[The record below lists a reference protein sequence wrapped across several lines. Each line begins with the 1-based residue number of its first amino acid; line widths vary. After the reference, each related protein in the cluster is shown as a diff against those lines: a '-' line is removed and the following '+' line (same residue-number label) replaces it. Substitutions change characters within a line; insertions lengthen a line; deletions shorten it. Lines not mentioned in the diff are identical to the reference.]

1 MVGATMKALLLTEYR
16 RLEVTDFPT
25 PEPGP
30 DELLVRVRACGI
42 CGSDIHGYDGSTGR
56 RIPPLIMGHEA
67 AGTVEA
73 VGRAVVRFRAGDRVT
88 FDSTVYCGQCDFCR
102 AGLINLCDRRQ
113 VLGVSCGEYRRH
125 GALAEYVVV
134 PERTAVAVPEELPF
148 EHAAMVEPVSIAVH
162 AVNRL
167 PLRLGDSAVV
177 VGAGMIGLLIIQ
189 ALRMAGCG
197 LVVAVDVEP
206 QKLSLARELG
216 ADVGLDARDV
226 ETAAK
231 VVKLT
236 GGRGADVA
244 VEAVGAAA
252 PVQLA
257 IRCLRKGGAL
267 GLVGNITPNIELPLQ
282 AVVTRELTLYG
293 SCASQGE
300 YPACLELLRRQAIR
314 VAPLISARI
323 PLAAAPQWFER
334 LYQRE
339 PGLLKVIVEP

>member
-1 MVGATMKALLLTEYR
+1 MMRSRMKALLLTAYR

-25 PEPGP
+25 PTPGP
-30 DELLVRVRACGI
+30 DELLVRVKACGI
-42 CGSDIHGYDGSTGR
+42 CGSDIHGYDGSSGR

-67 AGTVEA
+67 SGLVEA
-73 VGRAVVRFRAGDRVT
+73 VGAAVSRFRPGDRVT
-88 FDSTVYCGQCDFCR
+88 FDSTVYCGECAFCR
-102 AGLINLCDRRQ
+102 AGQINLCDRRQ

-134 PERTAVAVPEELPF
+134 PERTAVTLPADLPF
-148 EHAAMVEPVSIAVH
+148 DQAAMVEPVSIAVH

-167 PLRLGDSAVV
+167 PVRLGDAAVV
-177 VGAGMIGLLIIQ
+177 VGTGMIGLLVVQ
-189 ALRMAGCG
+189 ALRLAGCG
-197 LVVAVDVEP
+197 RIIALDVEP
-206 QKLSLARELG
+206 RKLALAQELG
-216 ADVGLDARDV
+216 ADVGLDARDPEV
-226 ETAAK
+226 ATQVAA
-231 VVKLT
+231 LT

-267 GLVGNITPNIELPLQ
+267 GLVGNLAPHIELPLQ

-300 YPACLELLRRQAIR
+300 YPACLELLRRGAIR
-314 VAPLISARI
+314 VTPLVSAHI
-323 PLAAAPQWFER
+323 PLDAAPPWFER